1 MIKLKI
7 KIPDF
12 IAFMFLG
19 IVLGVI
25 SKYLDTISVTDG
37 SWWLG
42 ILSYFGDL
50 FTRLG
55 IWVLIATFI
64 AAYSRTFIRSAINTF
79 LFFVGMVI
87 SYYIYSAYLFGFFPT
102 SYFILWG
109 TIALASP
116 LLAIIVWNAKN
127 NDRLSFILSALPMGL
142 MLSLSL
148 GMGLFYTHLNYIEE
162 LIMYIILCV
171 IFYKNPKQ
179 MVIAIILSF
188 VIGFITN
195 QISPFHF

>member
-1 MIKLKI
+1 MMKIKN
-7 KIPDF
+7 KIPDY
-12 IAFMFLG
+12 IVCIFLG
-19 IVLGVI
+19 VSLGAI
-25 SKYLDTISVTDG
+25 SKYLDTIAIVDG

-42 ILSYFGDL
+42 VLSYFGDL

-79 LFFVGMVI
+79 LFFMGMLV

-109 TIALASP
+109 TVALASP
-116 LLAIIVWNAKN
+116 VLGIIVWGAKN
-127 NDRLSFILSALPMGL
+127 KKPLYFGLPALPMGL

-148 GMGLFYTHLNYIEE
+148 GMGLFYISLNYIEE
-162 LIMYIILCV
+162 LIMYIILCI
-171 IFYKNPKQ
+171 IFYKDPKQ
-179 MVIAIILSF
+179 MVITIVLSF
-188 VIGFITN
+188 VIGFITE
-195 QISPFHF
+195 QIIPFHF